1 MSVTMPYV
9 ATAELN
15 DIIDTIQEFFEENM
29 TDQGFTT
36 LDELYPNGIPPLS
49 QYLWDLDIKLNND
62 DGDVVVF
69 TSKQIDEL
77 KQRSAEL
84 QATQYSN
91 ALKASLP
98 RLLAEIDRV
107 KRATAKGYARNLV
120 YGKRSGLLDPTA
132 TRTGLI
138 GNNRPAMKKALGMEG
153 FATMVGDYL
162 VNKDYAPRIKR
173 ESKGTVDPAVVNLK
187 NIVEGKPAAPL
198 RKYGTGTGGRRR
210 RTRKQRKSR
219 KGTKRAP
226 YKNKKSL
233 EAKV

>member
-62 DGDVVVF
+62 DGDDAVIF

-84 QATQYSN
+84 QTTQYSN

-107 KRATAKGYARNLV
+107 KRVTAKGYAKNLV
-120 YGKRSGLLDPTA
+120 SGKRVGLLDPSA
-132 TRTGLI
+132 NRANLI

-153 FATMVGDYL
+153 FATMVGDFL

-173 ESKGTVDPAVVNLK
+173 ESKGTVDPAVANLK
-187 NIVEGKPAAPL
+187 NIVDGKPAAPL
-198 RKYGTGTGGRRR
+198 RKYGTGTGGGTGGRRR
-210 RTRKQRKSR
+210 HRTRKQRKSTR
-219 KGTKRAP
+219 RTKRASGR
-226 YKNKKSL
+226 KR
-233 EAKV
+233 V